1 MWPSVRDLW
10 EKFSTTF
17 EGYLPYMY
25 LDRLGLVTTGMG
37 NLIDPLPMAQA
48 LPWKKADGTRATAA
62 EIGAN
67 WQLVKARQ
75 DLKGHGGGAFKNV
88 QNLHLDD
95 ADIQALINS
104 KLDQNDKALSAR
116 FPGYPSWPA
125 DAQMGTNSMSWAM
138 GSHFN
143 YPKFQQAVTKIVP
156 DFKTAAIESYIPDN
170 DEKDIAKPPKDA
182 SLRARNLANKQLFL
196 NAQAA
201 LDNNIPHEILQW
213 AEGAVA
219 TAEKVASAAAD
230 EAGKAAKSPMG
241 IIGGV
246 VMVLGLGYAGYK
258 MYQNSKEKT
267 EHYREPRST
276 MLPEAPRDEIHE
288 LGENLDRVSS
298 A

>member
-1 MWPSVRDLW
+1 MW

-48 LPWKKADGTRATAA
+48 LPWKKADGSLATKE

-75 DLKGHGGGAFKNV
+75 DLKGHGGVAFKNV
-88 QNLHLDD
+88 QNLHLDE

-104 KLDQNDKALSAR
+104 KLASNDKILSTR
-116 FPGYPSWPA
+116 FAGYPSWPA

-138 GSHFN
+138 GANFN
-143 YPKFQQAVTKIVP
+143 YPKFKEAVSKMVP
-156 DFKTAAIESYIPDN
+156 DFRTAAAESYIPDN
-170 DEKDIAKPPKDA
+170 PQKDITKPPTDA

-201 LDNNIPHEILQW
+201 LDKNIPHDVLQW
-213 AEGAVA
+213 AEGVVADVEAVA
-219 TAEKVASAAAD
+219 SQAAD
-230 EAGKAAKSPMG
+230 TAGKAVRSPLG
-241 IIGGV
+241 VIGGAI
-246 VMVLGLGYAGYK
+246 MVLGLSYAGYK
-258 MYQNSKEKT
+258 MYQESKSNQR
-267 EHYREPRST
+267 HT
-276 MLPEAPRDEIHE
+276 MLPPEPRDEIHE
-288 LGENLDRVSS
+288 LGQKLDRVHGT
-298 A
+298 